1 MPARTKSMDITVLLH
16 EDHQLVREL
25 FFAFCKAE
33 EDAEKERLVKQILT
47 ELYIHAKVE
56 EEIVYPLLEEEG
68 KDGEEFKGEAENEHK
83 VVKYMMAEIANLE
96 SDSDELKSKMTVLCE
111 LIDHHVKEEEK
122 EMFEML
128 RESGQDLVALADEV
142 MNRKNELKKEGLPE
156 MKSTLKVGDEFI
168 VGEDEAEDSDSSDD
182 EDDASKKQSARN
194 KKDAGG
200 KLIRTGSVSAPRKL
214 PTQKPKRK
222 SA

>member
-25 FFAFCKAE
+25 FFAFCKTE

-83 VVKYMMAEIANLE
+83 VVKYMMAEIASLE

-128 RESGQDLVALADEV
+128 RESGQDLVALTDEV
-142 MNRKNELKKEGLPE
+142 MERKNELKKEGLPE

-168 VGEDEAEDSDSSDD
+168 VGEDEDLESAEDDD
-182 EDDASKKQSARN
+182 DNKLGARN
-194 KKDAGG
+194 KKDAAR
-200 KLIRTGSVSAPRKL
+200 KLTGAKSASAPRKL

>member
-25 FFAFCKAE
+25 FFAFSKAE
-33 EDAEKERLVKQILT
+33 EDAEKEKLVKQILT
-47 ELYIHAKVE
+47 ELFIHAKVE
-56 EEIVYPLLEEEG
+56 EEIVYPLLDEEG

-96 SDSDELKSKMTVLCE
+96 SNGDELKSKMTVLCE
-111 LIDHHVKEEEK
+111 LIEHHVKEEEK

-128 RESGQDLVALADEV
+128 RESGQDLAALADEA
-142 MNRKNELKKEGLPE
+142 MERKNELKKEGLPA
-156 MKSTLKVGDEFI
+156 MKSTLKVGDEVI
-168 VGEDEAEDSDSSDD
+168 VGEAEDEESDSPEDD
-182 EDDASKKQSARN
+182 EDASNKQSAKD

-200 KLIRTGSVSAPRKL
+200 KLIRAKSVSAPRKL